1 MATHFA
7 LHDPPHS
14 RSATIQDLL
23 NVLYPLI
30 LLLNDPLALLT
41 RLGFY
46 CSVAGRLKLA
56 FEDIISGDLLDCCA
70 KQFSYFH
77 FSARAVVCFY
87 LFYKIVYLLS
97 LLQGSLKCFYRRR

>member
-30 LLLNDPLALLT
+30 LLLRDPLALLT

-46 CSVAGRLKLA
+46 YSITGRLKLV
-56 FEDIISGDLLDCCA
+56 FKDIISDDLLDYCA

-87 LFYKIVYLLS
+87 LFHKIVHLLS
-97 LLQGSLKCFYRRR
+97 LL